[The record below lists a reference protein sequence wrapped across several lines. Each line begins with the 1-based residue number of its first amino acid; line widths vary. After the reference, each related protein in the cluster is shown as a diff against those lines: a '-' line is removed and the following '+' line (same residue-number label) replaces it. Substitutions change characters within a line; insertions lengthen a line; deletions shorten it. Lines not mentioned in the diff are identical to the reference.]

1 MRQTCVYGIA
11 IAAAL
16 GFAPPANAGVVNVP
30 TMRPSLPKV
39 IPQTPKVTP
48 QTLKV
53 SGAKVGTK
61 VGPHQGHHTPQTPT
75 VASQTP
81 TVTPQTKVTPQPP
94 KGTSQTPTVTPQSP
108 TVTTVPVTV
117 TPTGSLQTPT
127 ANLQTPSVALQ
138 PPTTVTPPINLQRTP
153 DSATSIFFNSDST
166 VYSTEQPTVTLHPN
180 GPPTVSTQI
189 INTTT
194 PTGSAP
200 QIDTQQT
207 NTGFTGLTK

>member
-1 MRQTCVYGIA
+1 MPKSSYDSLIYRCALSTYCSRLINNSILEEFMRQTCVYGIA

-81 TVTPQTKVTPQPP
+81 TVTPQTKVTP
-94 KGTSQTPTVTPQSP
+94 
-108 TVTTVPVTV
+108 
-117 TPTGSLQTPT
+117 
-127 ANLQTPSVALQ
+127 
-138 PPTTVTPPINLQRTP
+138 
-153 DSATSIFFNSDST
+153 
-166 VYSTEQPTVTLHPN
+166 
-180 GPPTVSTQI
+180 
-189 INTTT
+189 
-194 PTGSAP
+194 
-200 QIDTQQT
+200 
-207 NTGFTGLTK
+207 

>member
-1 MRQTCVYGIA
+1 M
-11 IAAAL
+11 
-16 GFAPPANAGVVNVP
+16 P

-61 VGPHQGHHTPQTPT
+61 VGPHHGHHTPQTPT

-94 KGTSQTPTVTPQSP
+94 KGTS
-108 TVTTVPVTV
+108 
-117 TPTGSLQTPT
+117 
-127 ANLQTPSVALQ
+127 QTPSVALQ